1 MKYSVQQIEEAL
13 KSGKTIFFQVPYGVV
28 TEYKA
33 NLCPNPDI
41 VVVSWTDKSGRYN
54 DLVYKL
60 MTFIG
65 SFDNGGICTKIE
77 GEETMTNKPHKH
89 AELIKKWADT
99 GCQIQYNVHAL
110 AIWIDCVRNNPS
122 WEPDIEYRVKPTL
135 VKKWKW
141 VYESPEGNMIVTCL
155 HYSSSEEFNNLNPY
169 NKGKILQKVDS
180 TMIEVEE

>member
-1 MKYSVQQIEEAL
+1 MEYSVQQIEQAL
-13 KSGKTIFFQVPYGVV
+13 KDGKTIFFQVPYGVV
-28 TEYKA
+28 TEYEA

-41 VVVSWTDKSGRYN
+41 VVVSWTDKSGSYR
-54 DLVYKL
+54 DIVYKL
-60 MTFIG
+60 TTIIG
-65 SFDNGGICTKIE
+65 NFNNGWICTKIE
-77 GEETMTNKPHKH
+77 GEETVTNKPHKH
-89 AELIKKWADT
+89 AELIKLWAD
-99 GCQIQYNVHAL
+99 GAIIQYKGINSEV
-110 AIWIDCVRNNPS
+110 WSDCDNNSPS
-122 WEPDIEYRVKPTL
+122 WHESVNYRVKPTL